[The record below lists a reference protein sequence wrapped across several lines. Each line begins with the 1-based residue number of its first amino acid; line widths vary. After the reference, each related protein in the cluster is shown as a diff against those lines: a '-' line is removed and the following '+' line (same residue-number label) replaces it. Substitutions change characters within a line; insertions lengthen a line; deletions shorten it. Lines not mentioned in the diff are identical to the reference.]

1 MASGHENSEDP
12 VTSIIEEMT
21 YVAVGTDV
29 KDCQSILLWALRNF
43 GGKRICIVHVHR
55 PAQRIP
61 NGLGGLQPASSLDE
75 RIVRDYRKT
84 EWKILNETLEE
95 YLSICRREGVQAQR
109 VWIEM
114 DDIGKGIVE
123 LISRNGI
130 KELVM
135 GGALDKHYK
144 EKMSLRSKKAKYVC
158 KRAPLSCLVQF
169 ICSGRLI
176 YTREE
181 KASSDT
187 ETGQAKHLIP
197 RSITWEHDRDN
208 TKSGASNHWRS
219 NSVNL
224 GHNGDITKAV
234 PSNCLRSNSV
244 TLGNERE
251 NGGKR
256 LMHFLVNESIEERS
270 SPKNKLEVVVEGIGN
285 FDEWDGSII
294 SPGSTCSSFPPKKV
308 DDLTIASWNANG
320 LDLRPISPA
329 STNSTN
335 LSASSLLQPS
345 PTLTSSASTTSR
357 YSSIGSRSARDVSFY
372 DKLLQVIEEAGT
384 EAQMRR
390 QAQRELLETIRMAEE
405 ERKKKNELEEK
416 LAKQKEELEKVKNQS
431 DQVMEFLWISQEE
444 NALLKRRI
452 EELQKDR
459 DELMMERDSAL
470 KEANGLRRKQAEATR
485 HIPQFFSEFLLT
497 EIEEA
502 TQNFDESLKIG
513 QGGYGSIYKGLL
525 RQTEVAIKRL
535 QSQGSQ
541 GPSEFQMEVRV
552 LSQLRHLNLVKL
564 IGSCPEDFAL
574 IYEYLPNGS
583 LEDRLRCRDNSPPLS
598 WQTRIRIATEL
609 CSVLVYLHSNKPH
622 SIVHGDLKPSN
633 ILLDLNFVSKLSDFG
648 ICRMLF
654 QDRSSSNNTTVCHI
668 TVPKGT
674 FAYIDPEFLQTGE
687 LTTKSDVYS
696 FGVIL
701 LQLLTSRP
709 AFLIANEV
717 KRALE
722 AGYFKALL
730 DPLAGNWPIELAQEL
745 AWLALWC
752 CGRNRKGRP
761 DLSSDVWKVLQPMR
775 DSCGASILIPT
786 GS

>member
-1 MASGHENSEDP
+1 MASEYKNSKDP
-12 VTSIIEEMT
+12 VTSVIEEMI

-29 KDCQSILLWALRNF
+29 KDCQSILLWVLRTF
-43 GGKRICIVHVHR
+43 GGKKICIVHVHR

-61 NGLGGLQPASSLDE
+61 NGLGGNCPANLLNE
-75 RIVRDYRKT
+75 RIVRDHRNREK
-84 EWKILNETLEE
+84 KIMNETLEE
-95 YLSICRREGVQAQR
+95 YLNICRGKGVQALSEC
-109 VWIEM
+109 IEM
-114 DDIGKGIVE
+114 GCIQKGIVE
-123 LISRNGI
+123 LISQHGI

-135 GGALDKHYK
+135 GGAANKHYK
-144 EKMSLRSKKAKYVC
+144 ENMMGLKSKKAKYVHN
-158 KRAPLSCLVQF
+158 RAPLFCHIRF
-169 ICSGRLI
+169 ICSGHLI
-176 YTREE
+176 CIRE
-181 KASSDT
+181 ASAHA
-187 ETGQAKHLIP
+187 ETGQANHLIS
-197 RSITWEHDRDN
+197 R
-208 TKSGASNHWRS
+208 
-219 NSVNL
+219 
-224 GHNGDITKAV
+224 
-234 PSNCLRSNSV
+234 SV
-244 TLGNERE
+244 TLGHDVDSTLSGASKYSRSKTIALGQNRDFNEAGPSNYVTMGHERD
-251 NGGKR
+251 NGGKSI
-256 LMHFLVNESIEERS
+256 MDTTSKESIEERS
-270 SPKNKLEVVVEGIGN
+270 SPKSTLDVAVERTGSS
-285 FDEWDGSII
+285 DEWDGSSI
-294 SPGSTCSSFPPKKV
+294 SRGSSYSISTLSPNNVAGVTLTSWNENRLDLSSF
-308 DDLTIASWNANG
+308 
-320 LDLRPISPA
+320 SPA
-329 STNSTN
+329 SSESKSPYASSSLQPSWILA
-335 LSASSLLQPS
+335 LSASTKSAGSSDGARSIVGSLDNTLYKKLQKAMAEAEKE
-345 PTLTSSASTTSR
+345 THNRQQAE
-357 YSSIGSRSARDVSFY
+357 RD
-372 DKLLQVIEEAGT
+372 
-384 EAQMRR
+384 
-390 QAQRELLETIRMAEE
+390 LLEVLFVAEE
-405 ERKKKNELEEK
+405 ERKQRNELEEK

-431 DQVMEFLWISQEE
+431 DQVMELLRISQKE
-444 NALLKRRI
+444 NALLKTRI

-459 DELMMERDSAL
+459 DELMMERDNAL
-470 KEANGLRRKQAEATR
+470 KEAEELRREQAEATR

-513 QGGYGSIYKGLL
+513 QGGYGNIYKGLL

-552 LSQLRHLNLVKL
+552 LSQLRHPNLVEL
-564 IGSCPEDFAL
+564 IGSCPEDFSL

-583 LEDRLRCRDNSPPLS
+583 LEDRLSCRDNSPPLS

-654 QDRSSSNNTTVCHI
+654 QDRGSSNNTTVFHI
-668 TVPKGT
+668 TDPKGT

-696 FGVIL
+696 FGVIV

-722 AGYFKALL
+722 AGNFKALL
-730 DPLAGNWPIELAQEL
+730 DPSAGNWPIELAQEL
-745 AWLALWC
+745 AGLALWC
-752 CGRNRKGRP
+752 CDRNRKSRP
-761 DLSSDVWKVLQPMR
+761 DLSSDIWKVLQPMR